1 MDIGVKAV
9 VISDPNGL
17 PMVVVKTDE
26 NLDETLMSSF
36 LTAVGSF
43 SKEVLGGAH
52 DISFRAG
59 DLDLYC
65 FFKKYNQLELKI
77 FALMDSKMKK
87 IDIRGEAEA
96 ALDGFVDYYGEEII
110 KNWNNKENYFQK
122 FEKALQE
129 QINLYYE
136 KIKTEELNESST
148 EKQVFFKRL
157 IKRLKGHK

>member
-1 MDIGVKAV
+1 MPMDIGVKAV

-110 KNWNNKENYFQK
+110 KN
-122 FEKALQE
+122 
-129 QINLYYE
+129 
-136 KIKTEELNESST
+136 
-148 EKQVFFKRL
+148 
-157 IKRLKGHK
+157 